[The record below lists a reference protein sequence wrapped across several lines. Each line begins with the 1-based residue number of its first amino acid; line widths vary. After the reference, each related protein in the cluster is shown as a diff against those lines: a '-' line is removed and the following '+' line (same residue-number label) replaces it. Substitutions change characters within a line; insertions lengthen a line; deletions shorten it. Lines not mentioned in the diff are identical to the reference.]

1 MKISKKQCTEV
12 GVLAALSCLVIFLF
26 HPKNIH
32 WIWIAMSVLGLVLLI
47 PNFFRPLAFLWFGLS
62 KVLGTIS
69 TRILLTLTFFLM
81 VLPIG
86 FLRKRLGKD
95 SLQLKKF
102 KTSKKSVFIV
112 REHTFD
118 ADDLKNTF

>member
-1 MKISKKQCTEV
+1 
-12 GVLAALSCLVIFLF
+12 
-26 HPKNIH
+26 
-32 WIWIAMSVLGLVLLI
+32 MSVLGLVLLI